1 MKKLIIYMPKLSVGG
16 MEKALINLLNFSSIT
31 KKYEVELFLGYLVQK
46 EYLNMIPQNVRV
58 YLCCKGNWNIF
69 GKLITYFKM
78 MLKNVKVVLKIDK
91 YDVAISYAY
100 QHPILAKLARN
111 SSRNNIIFIHGNLI
125 RAFKNQSKRFR
136 KIKFYKFAKVICVSN
151 ESRQIYN
158 KLFPDFKGKVITINN
173 FIDGSVIEKQSL
185 KKITFNYNKPVFV
198 TVGRCV
204 EKAKKFSRI
213 IKSSVKLKKEGYKF
227 SVLIIGDGEDFSF
240 YENMITE
247 SKVSDVVHLLG
258 KKINP
263 YPYIKNSSALIL
275 SSAYEGYGI
284 VIDEARILNVPVIST
299 DVADAKEIM
308 NEGYGILC
316 DNSDDG
322 VYNGMK
328 QFLDEGYVV
337 ANKFDYNK
345 FNDEMNTKLES
356 FIKE

>member
-46 EYLNMIPQNVRV
+46 EYLDMIPQNVKV

-78 MLKNVKVVLKIDK
+78 MIKNVRVVLKIDK

-100 QHPILAKLARN
+100 QHPILAKLVRN
-111 SSRNNIIFIHGNLI
+111 SSKNNIIFIHNNLI
-125 RAFKNQSKRFR
+125 LKYGNNSKRM
-136 KIKFYKFAKVICVSN
+136 KKMKFAKFAKVVCVSN
-151 ESRQIYN
+151 DAKEAFE
-158 KLFPDFKGKVITINN
+158 KLYPNFKGKIKVINN
-173 FIDGSVIEKQSL
+173 LLDGKTIEQKSLEKVI
-185 KKITFNYNKPVFV
+185 FNYDKPVFV
-198 TVGRCV
+198 AVGRCE

-213 IKSSVKLKKEGYKF
+213 IKASEKLKSKSYKF
-227 SVLIIGDGEDFSF
+227 SVLIIGDGNDF
-240 YENMITE
+240 
-247 SKVSDVVHLLG
+247 KVYQDMVNDLNINDYVHLLG

-284 VIDEARILNVPVIST
+284 VIDEARILNIPVIST

-322 VYNGMK
+322 VCNGMK

>member
-16 MEKALINLLNFSSIT
+16 MEKALINLLNFSSL
-31 KKYEVELFLGYLVQK
+31 KENYQVELFLGYLVQK
-46 EYLNMIPQNVRV
+46 EYLDMVPKEVKV
-58 YLCCKGNWNIF
+58 YLCCKGKWNIF

-78 MLKNVKVVLKIDK
+78 IIKNIKVILKIDK

-111 SSRNNIIFIHGNLI
+111 SSQNNIIFIHNNLI
-125 RAFKNQSKRFR
+125 LKYGKNSKRV
-136 KIKFYKFAKVICVSN
+136 KKMKFDKFAKIVCVSN
-151 ESRQIYN
+151 DVKN
-158 KLFPDFKGKVITINN
+158 AFGKLYPNFSGKIEVINN
-173 FIDGSVIEKQSL
+173 LLDGQTIEKKALDSVS
-185 KKITFNYNKPVFV
+185 FDYVKPVFV
-198 TVGRCV
+198 AVGRCE

-213 IKSSVKLKKEGYKF
+213 IKASEKLKNKGYKF
-227 SVLIIGDGEDFSF
+227 SALIIGDGNDFKM
-240 YENMITE
+240 YQDMVNDLNIN
-247 SKVSDVVHLLG
+247 DYVHLLG

-263 YPYIKNSSALIL
+263 YPYIKNSSVLIL

-284 VIDEARILNVPVIST
+284 VIDEARILNIPVIST

-316 DNSDDG
+316 ENSDDG

-328 QFLDEGYVV
+328 HFLDEGYVV

-345 FNDEMNTKLES
+345 FNDEMNAKLES